1 MTGSALC
8 RVTPTDTGRLH
19 VVRKRG
25 ILLSVYSVSKCT
37 RKAEQTVDVKIIVA
51 THKKYRMPVDEMYL
65 PVHVGAVGNETISGC
80 QRDDEGENI
89 SALNPYFCELT
100 GLYWAW
106 KNLEADYIGLVH
118 YRRHFLRRF
127 CGKGLR
133 GAVLKKRI
141 LRKIL
146 AGSKCSYQRSAGT
159 GSSLCTVIMNILIRA
174 FILMKQGALS
184 EKGIRSILNHL
195 IKR

>member
-1 MTGSALC
+1 MC
-8 RVTPTDTGRLH
+8 RVTPIDAGRLH

-133 GAVLKKRI
+133 GAVLKKRDI
-141 LRKIL
+141 EKKFLIFFFFLK
-146 AGSKCSYQRSAGT
+146 
-159 GSSLCTVIMNILIRA
+159 NIFKKKFL
-174 FILMKQGALS
+174 
-184 EKGIRSILNHL
+184 
-195 IKR
+195 